1 MLTKLLAGIPG
12 PLHRSSHAQVVH
24 ALGTDIVLGR
34 YPAGDVLPAEAEL
47 IRRFGV
53 SRTVLREGVK
63 TLAAKGMVVSK
74 TRVGTRVRERSAWNM
89 FDTDVLRWYLAGG
102 VDRGFL
108 RDLAEIRLAVEPAAA
123 ALAAARRSEQDLV
136 ALDACIA
143 AMRDTREINAGYA
156 DADLAFHLA
165 LADASGNL
173 FMRSIGGVIEAALLV
188 SFRLSRPVD
197 ESEHARSWQAHAR
210 IAAAIR
216 AGDGPAASAAT
227 EAVVRQGLAS
237 HGALDGLTI
246 G

>member
-1 MLTKLLAGIPG
+1 MLTTLLASIAEPV
-12 PLHRSSHAQVVH
+12 PRSSHGQVVH
-24 ALGTDIVLGR
+24 ALGTDIVLGQF
-34 YPAGDVLPAEAEL
+34 PAGTVLPPEAEL

-74 TRVGTRVRERSAWNM
+74 TRVGTRVRERTAWNM
-89 FDTDVLRWYLAGG
+89 FDTDVLRWCLAGG
-102 VDRGFL
+102 VDRRFL

-123 ALAAARRSEQDLV
+123 ALAAARRDADGLD
-136 ALDACIA
+136 ALDACVA

-165 LADASGNL
+165 LADASDNL

-188 SFRLSRPVD
+188 SFRLSRPAD
-197 ESEHARSWQAHAR
+197 AREHERSWQAHRA
-210 IAAAIR
+210 IVDAIR
-216 AGDGPAASAAT
+216 AGDAAGASAAT
-227 EAVVRQGLAS
+227 EAVIRQGLAN
-237 HGALDGLTI
+237 HGALDGLAI

>member
-1 MLTKLLAGIPG
+1 MLTKLLAGMAE

-24 ALGTDIVLGR
+24 ALGTDIVLGH
-34 YPAGDVLPAEAEL
+34 YPAGDVLPVEAEL

-89 FDTDVLRWYLAGG
+89 FDPDVLRWYLAGG
-102 VDRGFL
+102 VDRRFL

-123 ALAAARRSEQDLV
+123 ALAAMRRSLPDLA
-136 ALDACIA
+136 ALDACLA

-173 FMRSIGGVIEAALLV
+173 FMRSIGAVIEAALLV
-188 SFRLSRPVD
+188 SFRLSRPMD
-197 ESEHARSWQAHAR
+197 ASAHERSWKAHET
-210 IAAAIR
+210 IVAAIR
-216 AGDGPAASAAT
+216 AADASAASAAT
-227 EAVVRQGLAS
+227 EEVIRQGLAT
-237 HGALDGLTI
+237 HGALDGLSV